1 MEQPP
6 ILPDDHADAA
16 LDGWEPFESRR
27 QLAKWNR
34 WDMVGAVVSVL
45 GAVLAVALVPMP

>member
-6 ILPDDHADAA
+6 ILPDQHADAA

-27 QLAKWNR
+27 VQTEWNV
-34 WDMVGAVVSVL
+34 WDIVGAAICVV
-45 GAVLAVALVPMP
+45 GAMLAAALL

>member
-6 ILPDDHADAA
+6 ILPDHHADAA

-27 QLAKWNR
+27 VRADINA
-34 WDMVGAVVSVL
+34 WDIAGAVIAVL
-45 GAVLAVALVPMP
+45 GAVVMAGVL

>member
-6 ILPDDHADAA
+6 ILPDQHADAA

-27 QLAKWNR
+27 VRAELNA
-34 WDMVGAVVSVL
+34 WDIAGAVIAVL
-45 GAVLAVALVPMP
+45 GAVVMAGLL

>member
-6 ILPDDHADAA
+6 ILPDHHADAA

-27 QLAKWNR
+27 VRADLN
-34 WDMVGAVVSVL
+34 VGDVV
-45 GAVLAVALVPMP
+45 GAVLAIVGALVAVLLT